1 MFVSLE
7 ADNIDSVVIAYS
19 TPTATQDSSV
29 RLEEIKHLW
38 EVLESYVQNGK
49 LSRIGISDVDTELFI
64 ALYNSAKVI
73 YSYLIVKL
81 TLGLF
86 NG

>member
-19 TPTATQDSSV
+19 TPTATQDPSV

-73 YSYLIVKL
+73 YFHLL
-81 TLGLF
+81 D
-86 NG
+86 